1 MSWSVVE
8 IPLPESLSEAAV
20 DVLHAEG
27 ANSAAEEWR
36 GGETYV
42 RGFWNDVPEE
52 EAAAAASRALQRLVD
67 AGLLEQAPEFSVT
80 TLEDRDWLEGWK
92 QYFPPLEISP
102 KLAIVPSWETYTPR
116 PEQAVVTL
124 DPGMAFGTGGHG
136 TTSTC
141 LQALAETLTPGMAVC
156 DIGTGS
162 GILSIAAVKLG
173 AARVVA
179 VDNDDLAIRV
189 ARANARLNEVA
200 DAIDFRVGDL
210 LAGVD
215 GPFDLITANIL
226 APVILL
232 LVPQLARVLPAGG
245 YAITSGYITSQEA
258 DIRSALEAAGHT
270 VQARYESNDWVTLVS
285 KILD

>member
-1 MSWSVVE
+1 MPWSVVE

-42 RGFWNDVPEE
+42 RGFWHDVPEE
-52 EAAAAASRALQRLVD
+52 EATAAAARALRRLID
-67 AGLLEQAPEFSVT
+67 AGLLDEAPKFSVS
-80 TLEDRDWLEGWK
+80 TLEDGDWLEGWK

-102 KLAIVPSWETYTPR
+102 KLAIVPSWESYTPR
-116 PEQAVVTL
+116 PGQAVVTL

-136 TTSTC
+136 TTATC
-141 LQALAETLTPGMAVC
+141 LQALAAVLAPGMTAC

-162 GILSIAAVKLG
+162 GILAIAAVKLG
-173 AARVVA
+173 AGRVVA

-189 ARANARLNEVA
+189 ARSNAQLNGVA
-200 DAIDFRVGDL
+200 DIIDFRVGDL
-210 LAGVD
+210 LNGVA

-226 APVILL
+226 APVILQL
-232 LVPQLARVLPAGG
+232 IPQLDGVLAPGG

-258 DIRSALEAAGHT
+258 EIKAALEAAGHQI
-270 VQARYESNDWVTLVS
+270 QARYEQNDWVTLVS
-285 KILD
+285 RV